1 MNLLIPEVTIE
12 ECAEVI
18 QSITKIMR
26 FGMVN
31 GGYDNKA
38 QLETEIGQLNYML
51 WRLSEHWELNE
62 NNICNGFEGKEEALE
77 HYANHNVCN
86 QTQSEPSAKS

>member
-38 QLETEIGQLNYML
+38 RLETEIGQLNYML
-51 WRLSEHWELNE
+51 WRLSEEWELNE
-62 NNICNGFEGKEEALE
+62 TNIVTGFNEKEEALE

-86 QTQSEPSAKS
+86 QPQPEPTAE

>member
-26 FGMVN
+26 FGMLN
-31 GGYDNKA
+31 NGYDNKSR
-38 QLETEIGQLNYML
+38 LEEEIGQLNYML
-51 WRLSEHWELNE
+51 WRLSEEWELNE
-62 NNICNGFEGKEEALE
+62 TNIVNGFNEKEEALE

-86 QTQSEPSAKS
+86 QTQPEPSAKS